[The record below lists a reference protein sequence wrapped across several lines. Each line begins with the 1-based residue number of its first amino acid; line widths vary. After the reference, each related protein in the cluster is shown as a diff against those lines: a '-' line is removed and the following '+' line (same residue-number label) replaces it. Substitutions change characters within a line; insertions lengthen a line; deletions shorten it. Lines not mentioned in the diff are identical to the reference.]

1 MINNPFAPKTGGGKK
16 YTITDQIGYGLPAE
30 AQAGELVEGHINQY
44 AAGGRVWATKD
55 IWTFGN
61 TALHD
66 RQRVPS
72 FTYDYELPMGMGS
85 GQYIGFIM
93 PPSNVVVNSG
103 LPEDIT

>member
-1 MINNPFAPKTGGGKK
+1 MINNQFTPKTGGGKK

-44 AAGGRVWATKD
+44 GAGGRVWATKR
-55 IWTFGN
+55 IWSFGAGVSN
-61 TALHD
+61 D
-66 RQRVPS
+66 EQRVPS
-72 FTYDYELPMGMGS
+72 VTYDYELPMGMGS
-85 GQYIGFIM
+85 GQHIGFIM

>member
-1 MINNPFAPKTGGGKK
+1 MINNPVVSATGGGKK
-16 YTITDQIGYGLPAE
+16 YTTTDQIGYGLPAE

-61 TALHD
+61 TSLHD
-66 RQRVPS
+66 QQRVPIT
-72 FTYDYELPMGMGS
+72 TYDYELPMGMGS

-93 PPSNVVVNSG
+93 PPSDVIVNSG
-103 LPEDIT
+103 LPDTT